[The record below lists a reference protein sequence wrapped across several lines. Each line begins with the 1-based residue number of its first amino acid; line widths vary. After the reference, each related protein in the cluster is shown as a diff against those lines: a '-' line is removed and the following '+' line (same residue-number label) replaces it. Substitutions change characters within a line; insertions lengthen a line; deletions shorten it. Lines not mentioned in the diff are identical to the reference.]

1 MRTIALRFSNN
12 FVPEIGTI
20 GDHNQLID
28 ELGYAWYGKL
38 GSKIS
43 TKVAGN
49 IMNNTEPRILL
60 IHSGGVERYWAYIDD
75 IQWEKPRSGSYPS
88 YYEQAINRFKTWFRV
103 IKIEEAPSD
112 IMANCYVASSGASLA
127 HASRSSMSPY
137 FIIETE

>member
-1 MRTIALRFSNN
+1 MRTIALRFGENIAPS
-12 FVPEIGTI
+12 EGTI
-20 GDHNQLID
+20 VSHQTMINKN
-28 ELGYAWYGKL
+28 GYVWYGKF
-38 GSKIS
+38 GAPVSK
-43 TKVAGN
+43 KVSSVILESDN
-49 IMNNTEPRILL
+49 PKILL
-60 IHSGGVERYWAYIDD
+60 IQSGRSKRYWAYIDD